1 MTSVHELLGAPT
13 ASHEWHTPDAGELE
27 NTVRT
32 SLTLDAGTAEGR
44 DDVAHE
50 LSGRLDEALVAAVR
64 ELEALGFTVRDTLT
78 PDPTPSGGRS
88 VGSKRRKRARRP
100 VETMDFVK
108 LVRRLVRR
116 AGERVGDADEYE
128 LAELVGIRTELE
140 LAIRTAID
148 GQRSVGRSW
157 AHIGN
162 ALGITR
168 QSAQERYTSKT

>member
-1 MTSVHELLGAPT
+1 
-13 ASHEWHTPDAGELE
+13 
-27 NTVRT
+27 
-32 SLTLDAGTAEGR
+32 
-44 DDVAHE
+44 
-50 LSGRLDEALVAAVR
+50 
-64 ELEALGFTVRDTLT
+64 
-78 PDPTPSGGRS
+78 
-88 VGSKRRKRARRP
+88 
-100 VETMDFVK
+100 MDFVK